1 MAPEPHIPAWKRLGL
16 KLKYAKEDLP
26 ALIQAP
32 IANGKKRKLKNMD
45 DLQENGTTTPNLAKR
60 SKTMASVPA
69 LVNVKRKGNGL
80 VDVNGFDDPQ
90 SVEEK
95 RSTES
100 LVNRTSKGARSAM
113 MPRLEERKSV
123 TFTPETKHADGE
135 SMKDLYQAWVKAQE
149 GGNGDEDLKV
159 QKDVVQD
166 SSPLEDLAPKDEVVT
181 AVGKGKARGKGKQA
195 TSEGAIEQN
204 SNVDGSHEAGFSTIK
219 KEKKKKGKKRSR
231 TTLLSASSKID
242 YAPSTFTSV
251 PDSTVSSIPSSSS
264 SSTSKPTLRPPH
276 TAPFAAALT
285 YLNTFTTSP
294 STWKFSKNH
303 QTHLLR
309 HILSLSKI
317 PSEYDGALLSYL
329 KGLHSRGAKRELRK
343 SAQEARE
350 ADDSWMGAQG
360 HGGGDDEGGDQE
372 DVQGNAEKRKAFK
385 TGWQRHLNSLL
396 LGETKQESSEPPPS
410 SSKDDSND
418 NDDDNVSAKPQENEN
433 KDLTWR
439 IKRRV
444 RAEVILAAIGDKEAS
459 PSPESTI
466 HPTTVVR
473 PLSGVKKHVKFRDN
487 GDENTDNNGISSS
500 SANADGNIQTMAV
513 PRLANV
519 QAQAKVTENTRIAVN
534 GTDAQPTQKKKRRK
548 RRSRARTAVVSSDDS
563 SSSSSDSS
571 SSSSDGA

>member
-32 IANGKKRKLKNMD
+32 IANGKKRKLKNID
-45 DLQENGTTTPNLAKR
+45 DLQENGTTMPNLAKR

-100 LVNRTSKGARSAM
+100 LVNRMSKGARSAM
-113 MPRLEERKSV
+113 TPRLEKCKSV

-149 GGNGDEDLKV
+149 GGNGGEDSKV
-159 QKDVVQD
+159 QKDVAQD
-166 SSPLEDLAPKDEVVT
+166 SSPLEGVAPKCEVVT
-181 AVGKGKARGKGKQA
+181 AVGEGKARSRGKQA

-204 SNVDGSHEAGFSTIK
+204 SNVDGSHEAVFSTMK
-219 KEKKKKGKKRSR
+219 KKKKGKKRSR
-231 TTLLSASSKID
+231 TTLLSAPSKID
-242 YAPSTFTSV
+242 DAPSTFTSV
-251 PDSTVSSIPSSSS
+251 PDSIASSTPSSSS
-264 SSTSKPTLRPPH
+264 SKSKPTLRPPD

-343 SAQEARE
+343 TAQEARE

-360 HGGGDDEGGDQE
+360 HGGDDGEGEDQE
-372 DVQGNAEKRKAFK
+372 DVQGNAEKGKAFK

-396 LGETKQESSEPPPS
+396 LGETEQESSEPPPS

-418 NDDDNVSAKPQENEN
+418 NDDDNVSAKAQENEN

-466 HPTTVVR
+466 HPTTAVR
-473 PLSGVKKHVKFRDN
+473 PSNGVKKHIKFGDN
-487 GDENTDNNGISSS
+487 GDENTDNNGIASS
-500 SANADGNIQTMAV
+500 SANADGNIQTMTV

-534 GTDAQPTQKKKRRK
+534 GKDAQPTPKKKRRK
-548 RRSRARTAVVSSDDS
+548 RRSRARTAAVSSDDS